1 MQQGWPLQEVS
12 DSMTALQQLAR
23 LLHLKAEGSGA
34 DLARVRRL
42 LRRWGVLYDS
52 LRQQLQ
58 VQAGSQQGDSGIRPE
73 TAVQRLQ
80 ALQKLMGVPQ
90 VLAQFGSSEEVRKI
104 TQGLAAAVAEVEG
117 LLHCQEHAAAAA
129 VETRAGRGSE
139 RQHQWRAVL
148 EGGLMPEAGVGPGS
162 ERQHQWG
169 AVLERGLVPEAG
181 VAAAAGDSGAG
192 GGGDDAERQAVL
204 ALASLAGLK

>member
-1 MQQGWPLQEVS
+1 MSVLWGSLMQRGWLLQEVS

-23 LLHLKAEGSGA
+23 LLHLKAEGGNA

-58 VQAGSQQGDSGIRPE
+58 VQGGGSGQGCGGIRAE

-80 ALQKLMGVPQ
+80 ALQKLMGVPE
-90 VLAQFGSSEEVRKI
+90 VLAQFGSSEEVGGI
-104 TQGLAAAVAEVEG
+104 TQGIAAAVAEFEG
-117 LLHCQEHAAAAA
+117 MLHCQHHAAVPA
-129 VETRAGRGSE
+129 VGPVSASE
-139 RQHQWRAVL
+139 RQHQWAAVL
-148 EGGLMPEAGVGPGS
+148 EGGFV
-162 ERQHQWG
+162 Q
-169 AVLERGLVPEAG
+169 AG
-181 VAAAAGDSGAG
+181 VAAAAGDSGG